1 MLEKPPTTTAL
12 LILCTCPPDK
22 AAELAQFLV
31 ETHLAACVNILPE
44 VRSVYRWEGKVC
56 NEAESLLLIKTEQVV
71 YLELERRLRERH
83 PYEIPEIV
91 AIPIERGLPDYLQWI
106 SSCLNTGSC
115 VN

>member
-1 MLEKPPTTTAL
+1 MTEKPSTTIAL
-12 LILCTCPPDK
+12 LVLCTCPFDK

-56 NEAESLLLIKTEQVV
+56 NEAESLLLVKTGQAV
-71 YLELERRLRERH
+71 YPELERRLRERH

-106 SSCLNTGSC
+106 GSCLNTGAC
-115 VN
+115 AN